1 MMFAAAILFG
11 GCSKQ
16 VTDDGDVAPQSVP
29 VTFTLAT
36 PGSEGVVY
44 PSSRAPQ
51 TRVQDAAEYAI
62 KQMTLLV
69 YDATDPQTPKFLR
82 KHTLNDDITLYDN
95 GNGTYS
101 FSIEAP
107 IADINTARKYV
118 FVVNDDAAVAATAAE
133 STEADLHAVNA
144 SIELAQGS
152 TADALAADD
161 KGIVMTGTAKDEGG
175 VSDVLTVTAGLKCK
189 VSLERIVA
197 RIDLQNNTPNMTIQS
212 ATLVGAATKGY
223 LFAQSS
229 LAAPTA
235 DRISLGSNKGVTIT
249 TPNATDDPFQP
260 TTFNKVFYTYE
271 RPNTADDYA
280 AVRVTYKINNSYG
293 TVDVPFKKTSD
304 QSNDPVNITRNHLY
318 TIVLG
323 DGSVVETNPITFSI
337 RVDDWNL
344 VEMPE
349 EIGPGDQLDA
359 ASQQKLNEAL
369 KVNMFT
375 KSIAKEFDIT
385 SASKTITSFYSTD
398 MATALSE
405 DTPDSYVSWTDL
417 QSNGALTATFTYNGE
432 NYRIPTA
439 GELALLTPMW
449 KSDLDN
455 YGDNRYGVYVAWWND
470 NISDNSDGRDY
481 SISEKASTTGW
492 IETIYL
498 KNDDNGYPNTN
509 PVLKDGEEME
519 DYVISGRSWLK
530 MGESKGSVRYPTVG
544 STQYDYNMH
553 IVYGL
558 RFQGTSQYAA
568 YRWEPCAIS
577 DNPLERYLSIKI
589 KALVKND
596 LKTTID
602 DVANEDFWKDG
613 YIEYKFPALGYY
625 IYNTTPSNGPK
636 TSYGVSNFYWST
648 TKYDEESSIVFYYNL
663 SCANVSSDA
672 MGYYFQLLFVKAD
685 PQQ

>member
-62 KQMTLLV
+62 KQMTMLV

-152 TADALAADD
+152 TADVLAADD
-161 KGIVMTGTAKDEGG
+161 KGIVMTGTAKDG
-175 VSDVLTVTAGLKCK
+175 VGASDVLTVTAGLKCK

-249 TPNATDDPFQP
+249 TPNAASDPFQP

-304 QSNDPVNITRNHLY
+304 QSGDPIDITRNHLY

-375 KSIAKEFDIT
+375 ESNAKEFDL
-385 SASKTITSFYSTD
+385 AGKTITSFYDPED
-398 MATALSE
+398 MSVDAVDNPIA
-405 DTPDSYVSWTDL
+405 SYVSWNDL
-417 QSNGALTATFTYNGE
+417 QTNGALTATFTYNGE
-432 NYRIPTA
+432 NYRLPTA
-439 GELALLTPMW
+439 GEMALLIPYYNDGT
-449 KSDLDN
+449 D
-455 YGDNRYGVYVAWWND
+455 RYNPWWND
-470 NISDNSDGRDY
+470 NEDTN
-481 SISEKASTTGW
+481 ASGIHTVEEPFV
-492 IETIYL
+492 ETLYF
-498 KNDDNGYPNTN
+498 KNDAENKPDKTHPADPAYTLTG
-509 PVLKDGEEME
+509 VSQLKVGERM
-519 DYVISGRSWLK
+519 
-530 MGESKGSVRYPTVG
+530 TVAEVG
-544 STQYDYNMH
+544 TSDPKTSYNIH
-553 IVYGL
+553 PVYGL
-558 RFQGTSQYAA
+558 RFKDTDQYAA
-568 YRWEPCAIS
+568 YCWEVKSIDGS
-577 DNPLERYLSIKI
+577 DWNKAYLSIKI
-589 KALVKND
+589 KALMKGD
-596 LKTTID
+596 HKTTID
-602 DVANEDFWKDG
+602 DVANDSFWSDG
-613 YIEYKFPALGYY
+613 SYIEYKFPAVGYY
-625 IYNTTPSNGPK
+625 KSEPSSTKDNITARGFAGPIWTSTMESERNAYEIWVGLNNGNVGPYAK
-636 TSYGVSNFYWST
+636 TN
-648 TKYDEESSIVFYYNL
+648 
-663 SCANVSSDA
+663 
-672 MGYYFQLLFVKAD
+672 YFQLRFVKAD

>member
-1 MMFAAAILFG
+1 MKTRILSMMFAAAILFG

-62 KQMTLLV
+62 KQMTMLV
-69 YDATDPQTPKFLR
+69 YDATDPQKPKFLR

-133 STEADLHAVNA
+133 STEAVLHAVNA
-144 SIELAQGS
+144 SIELTQGS
-152 TADALAADD
+152 TADVLAADD
-161 KGIVMTGTAKDEGG
+161 KGIVMTGTAKDGSSA
-175 VSDVLTVTAGLKCK
+175 SDVLTVTAGLKCK

-223 LFAQSS
+223 LFAQSPM
-229 LAAPTA
+229 AAPTT
-235 DRISLGSNKGVTIT
+235 DRISLGSNTNVTIT
-249 TPNATDDPFQP
+249 TPNAASDPFQP
-260 TTFNKVFYTYE
+260 TTFNKVFYAYE

-304 QSNDPVNITRNHLY
+304 QSGDPIDITRNHLY

-323 DGSVVETNPITFSI
+323 DGSVVETNPIKFSI

-359 ASQQKLNEAL
+359 ASQQKLNAKL

-375 KSIAKEFDIT
+375 ESNAKEFDL
-385 SASKTITSFYSTD
+385 AGKTITSFYSTD
-398 MATALSE
+398 MATAFSE
-405 DTPDSYVSWTDL
+405 NTQSSYVSWNDL
-417 QSNGALTATFTYNGE
+417 ESNGALTATFTCNGE
-432 NYRIPTA
+432 NYRLPTA
-439 GELALLTPMW
+439 GEMALLIPYYNDGTV
-449 KSDLDN
+449 
-455 YGDNRYGVYVAWWND
+455 RYHPWWND
-470 NISDNSDGRDY
+470 N
-481 SISEKASTTGW
+481 
-492 IETIYL
+492 ETS
-498 KNDDNGYPNTN
+498 NTED
-509 PVLKDGEEME
+509 VKMFEE
-519 DYVISGRSWLK
+519 
-530 MGESKGSVRYPTVG
+530 P
-544 STQYDYNMH
+544 
-553 IVYGL
+553 
-558 RFQGTSQYAA
+558 
-568 YRWEPCAIS
+568 
-577 DNPLERYLSIKI
+577 
-589 KALVKND
+589 
-596 LKTTID
+596 
-602 DVANEDFWKDG
+602 
-613 YIEYKFPALGYY
+613 
-625 IYNTTPSNGPK
+625 
-636 TSYGVSNFYWST
+636 
-648 TKYDEESSIVFYYNL
+648 
-663 SCANVSSDA
+663 
-672 MGYYFQLLFVKAD
+672 FV
-685 PQQ
+685 

>member
-375 KSIAKEFDIT
+375 ESNAKEFDL
-385 SASKTITSFYSTD
+385 AGKTITSFYSTD
-398 MATALSE
+398 PATAFSE
-405 DTPDSYVSWTDL
+405 NTQDSYVSWDDL
-417 QSNGALTATFTYNGE
+417 QTNGALTATFTCDGE
-432 NYRIPTA
+432 SYRLPTA
-439 GELALLTPMW
+439 GEFALLVPYYNDGTAHYSP
-449 KSDLDN
+449 
-455 YGDNRYGVYVAWWND
+455 WWND
-470 NISDNSDGRDY
+470 NVSSNQ
-481 SISEKASTTGW
+481 TGYHTVEEPFV
-492 IETIYL
+492 ETLYF
-498 KNDDNGYPNTN
+498 KNDAEDNPDMTHPMDPEYTLSG
-509 PVLKDGEEME
+509 VSQLKVGDRVTTA
-519 DYVISGRSWLK
+519 DIN
-530 MGESKGSVRYPTVG
+530 MGTKLP
-544 STQYDYNMH
+544 YNFRP
-553 IVYGL
+553 VYGL
-558 RFQGTSQYAA
+558 RFKDTDQYAA
-568 YRWEPCAIS
+568 YCWELKPINSADPDWNEC
-577 DNPLERYLSIKI
+577 YFSIKI
-589 KALVKND
+589 KALVKGDN
-596 LKTTID
+596 KTTID
-602 DVANEDFWKDG
+602 DVASDSFWSAG
-613 YIEYKFPALGYY
+613 SYIEYKFHATGVYVSAPSDSVIIGPGISSFVWSSSKSYSLGWA
-625 IYNTTPSNGPK
+625 IDNTTVCPSPS
-636 TSYGVSNFYWST
+636 TS
-648 TKYDEESSIVFYYNL
+648 
-663 SCANVSSDA
+663 
-672 MGYYFQLLFVKAD
+672 YFQLRFVKAD

>member
-1 MMFAAAILFG
+1 MKTRILSMMFAAAILFG

-62 KQMTLLV
+62 KQMTMLV
-69 YDATDPQTPKFLR
+69 YDATDPQKPKFLR

-133 STEADLHAVNA
+133 STEADLHDVKA

-152 TADALAADD
+152 TADVLAADD

-175 VSDVLTVTAGLKCK
+175 TGDVLKVTAGLKCK

-229 LAAPTA
+229 LAAPTP
-235 DRISLGSNKGVTIT
+235 DRISLGSNTNVTIT
-249 TPNATDDPFQP
+249 TPNATSDPFQP
-260 TTFNKVFYTYE
+260 TTFNKVFYAYE

-304 QSNDPVNITRNHLY
+304 QSGDPIDITRNHLY

-323 DGSVVETNPITFSI
+323 DGSVVETNPIKFSI

-375 KSIAKEFDIT
+375 ESNAKEFDL
-385 SASKTITSFYSTD
+385 AGKTITSFYSTD
-398 MATALSE
+398 MATAFSE
-405 DTPDSYVSWTDL
+405 NAADSYVSWNELRAADNA
-417 QSNGALTATFTYNGE
+417 QNATFTFDGK
-432 NYRIPTA
+432 NYRLPTS
-439 GELALLTPMW
+439 GEMALLIPFSNEEQLRYHPW
-449 KSDLDN
+449 WDN
-455 YGDNRYGVYVAWWND
+455 GD
-470 NISDNSDGRDY
+470 ISNSDGFHMMVEPFVETLYFKNDAENKPDKTHPADPVY
-481 SISEKASTTGW
+481 TLKGVSQLKLGDKVTVAEVGTSDPKAS
-492 IETIYL
+492 
-498 KNDDNGYPNTN
+498 
-509 PVLKDGEEME
+509 
-519 DYVISGRSWLK
+519 
-530 MGESKGSVRYPTVG
+530 
-544 STQYDYNMH
+544 YNIH
-553 IVYGL
+553 PVYGL
-558 RFQGTSQYAA
+558 RFKDTDQYAA
-568 YRWEPCAIS
+568 YCWEVKPIAGS
-577 DNPLERYLSIKI
+577 DWNKVYLSIKI
-589 KALVKND
+589 KALVKGD
-596 LKTTID
+596 HKTTLD
-602 DVANEDFWKDG
+602 DVAKDSFWSEG
-613 YIEYKFPALGYY
+613 SYIEYKFPAIDGYISDPSAMPSLNADRTSGHMWTSTVFDLDDESGFELGYS
-625 IYNTTPSNGPK
+625 ITNG
-636 TSYGVSNFYWST
+636 
-648 TKYDEESSIVFYYNL
+648 
-663 SCANVSSDA
+663 NVGHYTLDR
-672 MGYYFQLLFVKAD
+672 YFQLRFVKAD

>member
-1 MMFAAAILFG
+1 MKTRILSMMFAAAILFG

-62 KQMTLLV
+62 KQMTMLV
-69 YDATDPQTPKFLR
+69 YDATDPQKPKFLR

-133 STEADLHAVNA
+133 STEAVLHAVNA
-144 SIELAQGS
+144 SIELTQGS
-152 TADALAADD
+152 TADVLAADD
-161 KGIVMTGTAKDEGG
+161 KGIVMTGTAKDGSSA
-175 VSDVLTVTAGLKCK
+175 SDVLTVTAGLKCK

-229 LAAPTA
+229 LAAPTP
-235 DRISLGSNKGVTIT
+235 DRISLGSNTNVTIT
-249 TPNATDDPFQP
+249 TPNATSDPFQP
-260 TTFNKVFYTYE
+260 TTFNKVFYAYE

-304 QSNDPVNITRNHLY
+304 QSGDPIDITRNHLY

-375 KSIAKEFDIT
+375 ESNAKEFDIK
-385 SASKTITSFYSTD
+385 SDSKTITSFYSTD
-398 MATALSE
+398 MATAFSE
-405 DTPDSYVSWTDL
+405 NTPDSYVSWDDL
-417 QSNGALTATFTYNGE
+417 EANGALTATFTCNGE
-432 NYRIPTA
+432 NYRLPTMGEMELLAPFGNGDFKSYIPIWNEADGVVT
-439 GELALLTPMW
+439 
-449 KSDLDN
+449 SDKTF
-455 YGDNRYGVYVAWWND
+455 V
-470 NISDNSDGRDY
+470 
-481 SISEKASTTGW
+481 
-492 IETIYL
+492 ETLYF
-498 KNDDNGYPNTN
+498 KNDAENQPDMTHPADPAYTLSG
-509 PVLKDGEEME
+509 VSQLKTGERTETAFADEDGMSP
-519 DYVISGRSWLK
+519 I
-530 MGESKGSVRYPTVG
+530 T
-544 STQYDYNMH
+544 MH
-553 IVYGL
+553 PIYGL
-558 RFQGTSQYAA
+558 RFKDTDQYAA
-568 YRWEPCAIS
+568 YCWEVKPVDGKNWHTC
-577 DNPLERYLSIKI
+577 YMSIKI
-589 KALVKND
+589 KALLKGD
-596 LKTTID
+596 HKTTID
-602 DVANEDFWKDG
+602 DVANDSYWSGND
-613 YIEYKFPALGYY
+613 YIEYKIPLLGYILGGTDSNNILSAGVEGSIWTSTISDSPVVAFAFAY
-625 IYNTTPSNGPK
+625 NLNMAKVDGYNTT
-636 TSYGVSNFYWST
+636 
-648 TKYDEESSIVFYYNL
+648 L
-663 SCANVSSDA
+663 SVD
-672 MGYYFQLLFVKAD
+672 QLRFVKAD